1 MEITA
6 TDSKLKAKFT
16 SYHRRHSLAV
26 LGMAVAMQE
35 PPTPPTQ
42 PLAKANQV
50 ELDRIEEV
58 LRLLDNLLQ
67 REEATAKSIVDCLYD
82 VGSVRLIDQR
92 IPLRIL
98 RWPLKSIAQLSKPIF
113 RIFALRWLKKNCPWL
128 ITRWLFSQVRFDGE
142 PLPFE
147 LDQSPVIDVAPEQ
160 MALPP
165 SMDPLLEYQAAEIN
179 ALRSRVS
186 LLTTA
191 VVVLIGLA
199 GISMLR

>member
-1 MEITA
+1 
-6 TDSKLKAKFT
+6 
-16 SYHRRHSLAV
+16 
-26 LGMAVAMQE
+26 MQE

-113 RIFALRWLKKNCPWL
+113 RIFALRWLKK
-128 ITRWLFSQVRFDGE
+128 T
-142 PLPFE
+142 
-147 LDQSPVIDVAPEQ
+147 AP
-160 MALPP
+160 
-165 SMDPLLEYQAAEIN
+165 
-179 ALRSRVS
+179 
-186 LLTTA
+186 
-191 VVVLIGLA
+191 G
-199 GISMLR
+199 